1 MINCI
6 VVDDEQLALDTIVS
20 HIKKI
25 HDLEIVG
32 AFDNALDAM
41 PTISSG
47 KVDLVFCDIQMPDI
61 NGVSFLKSI
70 KNPPL
75 FIFVTGDPSHAIE
88 SFELDVLDYIMKP
101 FGVDRLLKSVNKA
114 RAFLE
119 SEKSPVTDRKFLII
133 KDRSANVI
141 VPYNEV
147 FFIKSDKDYI
157 KISTAEKVYTVWRK
171 ISDMEETLA
180 HAKQFLRVQK
190 SYIINLDFAKTVE
203 GNHIKMKGSI
213 ENIPIGGQYKAELY
227 RRLGISGVD

>member
-6 VVDDEQLALDTIVS
+6 VVDDEQFALDTIVS

-25 HDLEIVG
+25 HDLEILG
-32 AFDNALDAM
+32 IFDNALEAM
-41 PTISSG
+41 PIIFSG

-61 NGVSFLKSI
+61 NGISFLKSI

-119 SEKSPVTDRKFLII
+119 SEKSSVNDRKFLVI
-133 KDRSANVI
+133 KDRYANVI
-141 VPYNEV
+141 VPYDEIY
-147 FFIKSDKDYI
+147 FIKSDKDFVN
-157 KISTAEKVYTVWRK
+157 ISTAEKVYTVWRK
-171 ISDMEETLA
+171 ISDLEETLA

-190 SYIINLDFAKTVE
+190 SYIVNLDFAKTVE

-213 ENIPIGGQYKAELY
+213 QNIPIGGQYKAELY
-227 RRLGISGVD
+227 KRLGISGTD

>member
-6 VVDDEQLALDTIVS
+6 VVDDEQLALDTMVS

-25 HDLEIVG
+25 HDLEILG

-41 PTISSG
+41 PIISSG

-61 NGVSFLKSI
+61 NGVSFLKSL

-75 FIFVTGDPSHAIE
+75 FIFVTGDPNHAIE

-119 SEKSPVTDRKFLII
+119 SEKSPATDRKFMVI
-133 KDRSANVI
+133 KDRYANVI
-141 VPYNEV
+141 VPYDEV
-147 FFIKSDKDYI
+147 YFIRSDKDFVN
-157 KISTAEKVYTVWRK
+157 ISTAEKVYTVWKK
-171 ISDMEETLA
+171 ISDMEKTLA
-180 HAKQFLRVQK
+180 QAKQFLRIQK
-190 SYIINLDFAKTVE
+190 SYIVNLDFAKTIE

-213 ENIPIGGQYKAELY
+213 ESVPIGGQYRAELY
-227 RRLGISGVD
+227 KRLGILGP

>member
-6 VVDDEQLALDTIVS
+6 VVDDEQLALDTMIS
-20 HIKKI
+20 HIEKI
-25 HDLEIVG
+25 HDLELLG

-41 PTISSG
+41 PIIFSG

-70 KNPPL
+70 KTPPL
-75 FIFVTGDPSHAIE
+75 FIFVTGDPNHAIE
-88 SFELDVLDYIMKP
+88 SFELDVLDYILKP

-114 RAFLE
+114 RAFLD
-119 SEKSPVTDRKFLII
+119 SEKSSANDRKFLII
-133 KDRSANVI
+133 KDRYANVI
-141 VPYNEV
+141 VPYDEV
-147 FFIKSDKDYI
+147 YFIKSDRDFVDIY
-157 KISTAEKVYTVWRK
+157 TAEKMYTVWRK

-190 SYIINLDFAKTVE
+190 SYIVNLDFAKTIE

-213 ENIPIGGQYKAELY
+213 ESIPIGGQYKAELY
-227 RRLGISGVD
+227 KHLGISGAN

>member
-1 MINCI
+1 MIKCI
-6 VVDDEQLALDTIVS
+6 VVDDEKLAIDMMVS
-20 HIKKI
+20 RIEKI
-25 HDLEIVG
+25 HDLEILGV
-32 AFDNALDAM
+32 FDNALDAM
-41 PTISSG
+41 PIISSG
-47 KVDLVFCDIQMPDI
+47 KVNLVFCDIQMPDI

-70 KNPPL
+70 KKPPL
-75 FIFVTGDPSHAIE
+75 FIFVTGDPGHAIE

-119 SEKSPVTDRKFLII
+119 SEKSPASDRKFLVI

-141 VPYNEV
+141 VPYDEV
-147 FFIKSDKDYI
+147 YFIKSDKDYV
-157 KISTAEKVYTVWRK
+157 KITTSEKVYTVWRK

-190 SYIINLDFAKTVE
+190 SYIVNLDYAKTVE
-203 GNHIKMKGSI
+203 GNLIKMKGSI

-227 RRLGISGVD
+227 KRLGISGTD